1 MTNEVATGLMSGTSL
16 DGLDIAWCRFSN
28 ARNRWTYQIMQAET
42 ISYPTHWENRL
53 RNAHRLGAQELLQ
66 LHADYGTYIGSCLL
80 DFYQRHQITEPGI
93 IASHG
98 HTIFHKP
105 ENGYTFQ
112 LGHGAAIA
120 ATTRH
125 AVISDFRSLDV
136 ALKGQG
142 APLVPIGDQLLFGQY
157 GYCLNLG
164 GFANISFTS
173 GGKRQAFDICPVNY
187 VINQLVRENRPDK
200 EPGNTMNADTMCCD
214 LDGQL
219 AMQGQ
224 ISHDLLARLNN
235 LPYYRTKGPKSL
247 GAEWVAG
254 NIRPLLSQAGQNMVD
269 TLRTYYEHVAIQ
281 INRSILES
289 KAAPHGKKQVLVTGG
304 GAYNRFL
311 MDLIRE
317 RAGNQ
322 IDYTLPDNKLID
334 FKEALVF
341 AFLGVLWHRERPG
354 CLSSVTGS
362 IRDNI
367 GGSKFIGC

>member
-1 MTNEVATGLMSGTSL
+1 MDYMATGLMSGTSL
-16 DGLDIAWCRFSN
+16 DGLDIAWCRFSY
-28 ARNRWTYQIMQAET
+28 AKDQWTYQILQAET
-42 ISYPTHWENRL
+42 ISYLTHWENQL
-53 RNAHRLGAQELLQ
+53 RNAHRLGAQNLLQ

-80 DFYQRHQITEPGI
+80 DFYKRHQIAEPGI

-98 HTIFHKP
+98 HTIFHRP

-125 AVISDFRSLDV
+125 AVVSDFRSLDV

-164 GFANISFTS
+164 GFANISFS
-173 GGKRQAFDICPVNY
+173 AGEKRRAFDICPVNY
-187 VINQLVRENRPDK
+187 VINQLVREQRPD
-200 EPGNTMNADTMCCD
+200 EEQPETMNASTMCCD
-214 LDGQL
+214 LDGHL
-219 AMQGQ
+219 AMQGH
-224 ISHDLLARLNN
+224 ISHDLLTRLNN
-235 LPYYRTKGPKSL
+235 LPFYITKGPKSL
-247 GAEWVAG
+247 GAEWVEE
-254 NIRPLLSQAGQNMVD
+254 NIRPLLSQAGLNMVD

-281 INRSILES
+281 VNRSILES
-289 KAAPHGKKQVLVTGG
+289 EAASQGKKQVLVTGG
-304 GAYNRFL
+304 GAHNRFL
-311 MDLIRE
+311 MDVIRE
-317 RAGNQ
+317 RADNQ
-322 IDYTLPDNKLID
+322 IDYNLPDNTLID

-341 AFLGVLWHRERPG
+341 AFLGVLWHWEQPG